1 MFKSIFG
8 RMFWTYAILILFV
21 ITSMSLPLSLL
32 FSNFAEHEEIEGI
45 SSVANIIED
54 WTVTVQIE
62 QQDVQSQRAYKSF
75 LISCGKLISSD
86 IVVINRNG
94 DVLEST
100 CGLRTVPSEIYDGI
114 TSGKTVVHKSNYNGF
129 YTGRVMSITVPLRY
143 KDNIIGAIIFNKSIP
158 EIRRTVFE
166 LLIMFMLSALAS
178 LAVACLIIYVQAKK
192 ISAPIV
198 QINKAAQS
206 IAKGDYSKRVTI
218 TSQDEI
224 GQLAST
230 FNFMASNIE
239 KSQENQQRFVSDV
252 SHELRTPMT
261 SITGFVEGILDGTI
275 SDNERNDYL
284 KIVRDESVRLTKLVN
299 DMLEMSKLNSQDF
312 KVQIAP
318 FEINDLICSSLISLE
333 NEIEKKGLDVA
344 VDFTPDNIMVLG
356 DKDQIKR
363 VLLNLLHNATKFSF
377 PDTQINIKTSIYGG
391 KAHITVSN
399 TSEMISETELK
410 GLFNRFYKTD
420 KSREVDRTGAGLGL
434 SLVKNIL
441 RMHNQGITVK
451 NEKSPESEYYVT
463 TFEFTL
469 ELK

>member
-1 MFKSIFG
+1 
-8 RMFWTYAILILFV
+8 
-21 ITSMSLPLSLL
+21 
-32 FSNFAEHEEIEGI
+32 
-45 SSVANIIED
+45 
-54 WTVTVQIE
+54 
-62 QQDVQSQRAYKSF
+62 
-75 LISCGKLISSD
+75 
-86 IVVINRNG
+86 
-94 DVLEST
+94 
-100 CGLRTVPSEIYDGI
+100 
-114 TSGKTVVHKSNYNGF
+114 
-129 YTGRVMSITVPLRY
+129 
-143 KDNIIGAIIFNKSIP
+143 
-158 EIRRTVFE
+158 
-166 LLIMFMLSALAS
+166 
-178 LAVACLIIYVQAKK
+178 
-192 ISAPIV
+192 
-198 QINKAAQS
+198 
-206 IAKGDYSKRVTI
+206 
-218 TSQDEI
+218 
-224 GQLAST
+224 
-230 FNFMASNIE
+230 
-239 KSQENQQRFVSDV
+239 
-252 SHELRTPMT
+252 
-261 SITGFVEGILDGTI
+261 
-275 SDNERNDYL
+275 
-284 KIVRDESVRLTKLVN
+284 
-299 DMLEMSKLNSQDF
+299 MLEMSKLNSQDF